1 MSSEYHFAEWYL
13 LAAAGFTR
21 SRGPPK
27 FFRGRPGSFRPPS
40 CVMRTSRSTAP
51 TVCAHAPIC
60 EQRLPLCKK
69 LPQSHTKH
77 QESSSSPLS
86 APAMPLSRVSV
97 RMNGLA
103 SLRATGRAVTRW
115 QLCVFA
121 RIFFSTSSVAPFGR
135 TSEPSMDLRKFIA
148 RVRVMSPMSS
158 APEPELMTND
168 RSPVSAQTGP
178 SWSGTSTLSSFC
190 AFATIST
197 TNGPFALYVTLSGV
211 NGAFLPVCA
220 RILGALVFR
229 KIVVSARSPSLL
241 LSFMPALDAVLRGQH
256 AGNTRD
262 RDVQVAPGPS
272 EIGGLEHFGKCL
284 LAEIIVLHL
293 KDERRQEVELG
304 RAAAVVQN
312 VHVRLDRAHVLLF
325 VSALRNSPSLNLRAR
340 CGQHSSKMISAHVST

>member
-77 QESSSSPLS
+77 PESSSSPLS
-86 APAMPLSRVSV
+86 APAMPLSCVSV

-148 RVRVMSPMSS
+148 RVRVMSLMSPHLVRFDFGRRGH
-158 APEPELMTND
+158 AREL
-168 RSPVSAQTGP
+168 
-178 SWSGTSTLSSFC
+178 
-190 AFATIST
+190 
-197 TNGPFALYVTLSGV
+197 
-211 NGAFLPVCA
+211 A
-220 RILGALVFR
+220 R
-229 KIVVSARSPSLL
+229 
-241 LSFMPALDAVLRGQH
+241 
-256 AGNTRD
+256 
-262 RDVQVAPGPS
+262 
-272 EIGGLEHFGKCL
+272 FG
-284 LAEIIVLHL
+284 
-293 KDERRQEVELG
+293 
-304 RAAAVVQN
+304 
-312 VHVRLDRAHVLLF
+312 
-325 VSALRNSPSLNLRAR
+325 LRAVR
-340 CGQHSSKMISAHVST
+340 PIHVSERGVYEFGSFPLR